1 MDIPDALRTVYS
13 ARLNE
18 KNGRYYLTVPA
29 REIESDTLRVDE
41 TYKLGIL
48 NPVGHSADHAGDKGT
63 DGSASTKDDSPPVSA
78 GERRTVTIEG
88 IGDKGDGIARIDR
101 GYVLIVPE
109 TDVNERV
116 TVEVDQARDN
126 VGFASVIKRHAESG

>member
-1 MDIPDALRTVYS
+1 VALRV
-13 ARLNE
+13 
-18 KNGRYYLTVPA
+18 RYDVD
-29 REIESDTLRVDE
+29 RGIKIHSHIFVVLRV
-41 TYKLGIL
+41 TA
-48 NPVGHSADHAGDKGT
+48 HQ
-63 DGSASTKDDSPPVSA
+63 
-78 GERRTVTIEG
+78 RRTVTIEG

-109 TDVNERV
+109 TDVDERV

>member
-1 MDIPDALRTVYS
+1 M
-13 ARLNE
+13 
-18 KNGRYYLTVPA
+18 LTP
-29 REIESDTLRVDE
+29 
-41 TYKLGIL
+41 G
-48 NPVGHSADHAGDKGT
+48 GHSADHGDDKST
-63 DGSASTKDDSPPVSA
+63 DGSVSTRDDSPPVSS

-109 TDVNERV
+109 TDVGERV

-126 VGFASVIKRHAESG
+126 VGFASVISHHTESG

>member
-1 MDIPDALRTVYS
+1 MDIPDALRAVYS
-13 ARLNE
+13 ARLKE
-18 KNGRYYLTVPA
+18 ENGRYYLTVPA
-29 REIESDTLRVDE
+29 REIESDTLTANE
-41 TYKLGIL
+41 TYKLCMLTPG
-48 NPVGHSADHAGDKGT
+48 GHSADHGDDKST
-63 DGSASTKDDSPPVSA
+63 DGSVSTRDDSPPVSA

-109 TDVNERV
+109 TDVGERV

-126 VGFASVIKRHAESG
+126 VGFASVISHHTESG

>member
-1 MDIPDALRTVYS
+1 MDIPDALRAVYS
-13 ARLNE
+13 ARLKE
-18 KNGRYYLTVPA
+18 ENGRYYLTVPA
-29 REIESDTLRVDE
+29 REIESDTLTANE
-41 TYKLGIL
+41 TYKFCMLTPG
-48 NPVGHSADHAGDKGT
+48 GHSADHGGDKST
-63 DGSASTKDDSPPVSA
+63 DGSVSTRDDSPPVSA

-109 TDVNERV
+109 TDVGERV

-126 VGFASVIKRHAESG
+126 VGFASVISHHTESG